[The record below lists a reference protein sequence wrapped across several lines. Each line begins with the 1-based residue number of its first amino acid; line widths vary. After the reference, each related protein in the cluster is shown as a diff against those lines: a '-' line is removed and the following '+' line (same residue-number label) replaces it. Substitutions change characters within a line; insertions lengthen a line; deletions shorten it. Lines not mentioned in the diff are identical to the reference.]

1 MLPVFIA
8 IAQLTFCQVIIYYLG
23 PSKDDLVDAQRLL
36 LQPGLTNNV
45 HSSAAHWSPPLHNLS
60 AAASPVDIGIG
71 LPLANRV
78 QQWSRWVLPKER
90 KLVPTGWSTA
100 QIRRPRGIDLSTAQK
115 AYESQVIHEPPATIV
130 AESEI
135 WRWPEHTSQR
145 ITLDLGNVLYPTKAV
160 NDLKVSARTPAGERL
175 SSAFVRSLSSPRQF
189 LSNNLGLKPPPIVA
203 YDGKLHS
210 IEELRIL
217 MAPRLDSVQ
226 SAQRS
231 TQSPDMEILINVD
244 KYKKTTSLGRVRLIF
259 ETRQSDLLL
268 PDQPIDLRFAT
279 ELYVNAKDPRENLPQ
294 VAEFLASSN
303 LNIWG
308 TDRLKTPQ
316 NLTVP
321 TPCYSISNR
330 SGEDQQDHYSKEEST
345 RTNALEDV
353 EYTFVSLEHRSDL
366 VERRLGHDVVYSVIE
381 AGRTGGRREG
391 LRIVSPPTPL
401 KNRGSALTEIA
412 NTLIASS
419 LSRLP
424 ANSDPDLV
432 PDPPPRQII
441 TAELS

>member
-100 QIRRPRGIDLSTAQK
+100 QIRRPRGIDLSIAQK

-135 WRWPEHTSQR
+135 WRWPKHTSQR

-244 KYKKTTSLGRVRLIF
+244 KYKKTTSLGSVRLIF

-294 VAEFLASSN
+294 VADFLASSN

-330 SGEDQQDHYSKEEST
+330 SGESQQDHYSNEEST
-345 RTNALEDV
+345 WTNTLEDV

-366 VERRLGHDVVYSVIE
+366 VERRLDHDVVYSVIE

-432 PDPPPRQII
+432 PDPPPRQIS